1 MIHDAQ
7 PALFDFFSGRTVEI
21 RQVDEQVSSDAGLIV
36 FRELDEKLR
45 LTESFAN
52 EIDDVRSDPDQD
64 LLSVV
69 RQRVF
74 GIIAGYEDQNDHDTL
89 RSDPIF
95 KMIAD
100 RHVDDPDLAS
110 QPTISR
116 VENAVTASDL
126 LRLEDWFIDRFVESF
141 DEEPDA
147 ITLDIDTFADS
158 AHGAQQLTFFNN
170 FYKDNIYQVRVIT
183 CAENDAIV
191 LPALLY
197 GTAHVALAAADDLSR
212 VANALHRRF
221 PDLHITVRADAGFAV
236 PEMYQ
241 VLDSLHNVTWSIGY
255 QMNTLMQQKCEEL
268 MGLTLETFEQTGQT
282 TKNFMHLKH
291 QSRNW
296 SREHDLVI
304 KCEANEQGTNRR
316 VIISNRPG
324 VEHYPDGTYQEYAD
338 RGESENR
345 NKELTVDLCT
355 DRLSDHRY
363 MANLFRVMIHCVSC
377 NLLSRLR
384 GITQEVSADEMVV
397 DGLHDEEGLPLEAR
411 SEGCKRTAR
420 NRRRHRDPLGR
431 GRAMTWRTMI
441 IKVAARIATTTRQL
455 RLLIPSGWPHW
466 RHLVKVSQSLA
477 AYSPSG

>member
-1 MIHDAQ
+1 MIRDAQ
-7 PALFDFFSGRTVEI
+7 PALFDFFPGRTVEI
-21 RQVDEQVSSDAGLIV
+21 RQVDEQVSSDGGLIV
-36 FRELDEKLR
+36 FRELDQKLG
-45 LTESFAN
+45 LTQGFASQ
-52 EIDDVRSDPDQD
+52 IHDGRSDPDQD

-69 RQRVF
+69 RQRIF

-89 RSDPIF
+89 RSDPVF

-100 RHVDDPDLAS
+100 RAPDDRDLAS

-116 VENAVTASDL
+116 IENSVTPADL
-126 LRLEDWFIDRFVESF
+126 LRLEDWFIQRFVDSF

-170 FYKDNIYQVRVIT
+170 FYKENIYQVRVIT

-197 GTAHVALAAADDLSR
+197 GTAHVSLGAADDLSR
-212 VANALHRRF
+212 VIHALHRRL

-236 PEMYQ
+236 PEMYR
-241 VLDSLHNVTWSIGY
+241 VLDSLHNVTWSIGF
-255 QMNTLMQQKCEEL
+255 QMNSLMQQISQEL
-268 MGLTLETFEQTGQT
+268 MDLTLKTFEETGQP

-291 QSRNW
+291 KSRNW
-296 SREHDLVI
+296 SREHDLAI

-363 MANLFRVMIHCVSC
+363 MANLFRVMMHCVSC

-384 GITQEVSADEMVV
+384 GIVQEVAVDPGPDEA
-397 DGLHDEEGLPLEAR
+397 GIPLEAC
-411 SEGCKRTAR
+411 SEGRKRTAR
-420 NRRRHRDPLGR
+420 NRRRRRDPLGR
-431 GRAMTWRTMI
+431 GRAMTWRTLI
-441 IKVAARIATTTRQL
+441 IKVAARIETTTRHV
-455 RLLIPSGWPHW
+455 RLLIPANWPHAAY
-466 RHLVKVSQSLA
+466 LCQVSRSLA
-477 AYSPSG
+477 TFSPSG

>member
-1 MIHDAQ
+1 MIRNAQ
-7 PALFDFFSGRTVEI
+7 PALFDFFPGRTVEM
-21 RQVDEQVSSDAGLIV
+21 RQVDEQVSSDGGLIA
-36 FRELDEKLR
+36 FRELDQKLG
-45 LTESFAN
+45 LTQGFASQ
-52 EIDDVRSDPDQD
+52 IHDARSDPDQD
-64 LLSVV
+64 LLSIV
-69 RQRVF
+69 RQRIF

-89 RSDPIF
+89 RSDPVF
-95 KMIAD
+95 KLIAD
-100 RHVDDPDLAS
+100 RSAGDRDLAS

-116 VENAVTASDL
+116 IENSVTPADL
-126 LRLEDWFIDRFVESF
+126 LRLEDWFIQRFADSF

-170 FYKDNIYQVRVIT
+170 FYKENIYQVRVIT

-191 LPALLY
+191 LPVLLY
-197 GTAHVALAAADDLSR
+197 GTAHVALGAAEDLAR
-212 VANALHRRF
+212 VIQLLHRKF

-236 PEMYQ
+236 PEMYR
-241 VLDSLHNVTWSIGY
+241 VLDSLRNVTWSIGY
-255 QMNTLMQQKCEEL
+255 QMNSLMQQKCQE
-268 MGLTLETFEQTGQT
+268 MMDLTLKTFEKTGQPT
-282 TKNFMHLKH
+282 QNFMHLKH

-363 MANLFRVMIHCVSC
+363 MANLFRVMMHCVSC

-384 GITQEVSADEMVV
+384 GIVQEVAVDPGPDEA
-397 DGLHDEEGLPLEAR
+397 GIPLEAC
-411 SEGCKRTAR
+411 SEGRKRTAR
-420 NRRRHRDPLGR
+420 NRRRRRDPLGR
-431 GRAMTWRTMI
+431 GRAMTWRTLI
-441 IKVAARIATTTRQL
+441 IKVAARIETTTRHV
-455 RLLIPSGWPHW
+455 RLLIPANWPHAAYLW
-466 RHLVKVSQSLA
+466 QVSRSLA
-477 AYSPSG
+477 TFSPSG

>member
-1 MIHDAQ
+1 MAKE
-7 PALFDFFSGRTVEI
+7 PC
-21 RQVDEQVSSDAGLIV
+21 
-36 FRELDEKLR
+36 
-45 LTESFAN
+45 
-52 EIDDVRSDPDQD
+52 
-64 LLSVV
+64 
-69 RQRVF
+69 
-74 GIIAGYEDQNDHDTL
+74 
-89 RSDPIF
+89 
-95 KMIAD
+95 
-100 RHVDDPDLAS
+100 
-110 QPTISR
+110 
-116 VENAVTASDL
+116 ASDL
-126 LRLEDWFIDRFVESF
+126 TSIGKLSNRPGTSVVLHEALAQMLRSQPPCERSLADHFLDSVRGKSPQQHQHAAVLAFFGLRNVRFPRIYQPKTAQSIKTA
-141 DEEPDA
+141 PDPFV
-147 ITLDIDTFADS
+147 L
-158 AHGAQQLTFFNN
+158 N
-170 FYKDNIYQVRVIT
+170 KDNIYQVRVIT